1 MESPYNE
8 VEVNATEA
16 HPNAWYCDICG
27 GYFTI
32 EDAGHISGEANAL
45 DSCKECH
52 AEKWDT
58 AKGKTIN

>member
-32 EDAGHISGEANAL
+32 EDATMIQEII
-45 DSCKECH
+45 DE
-52 AEKWDT
+52 
-58 AKGKTIN
+58 